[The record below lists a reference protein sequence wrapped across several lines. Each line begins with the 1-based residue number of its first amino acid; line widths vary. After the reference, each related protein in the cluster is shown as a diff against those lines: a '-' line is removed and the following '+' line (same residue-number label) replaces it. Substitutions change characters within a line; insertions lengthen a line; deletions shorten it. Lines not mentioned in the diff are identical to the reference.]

1 MGASFICYQESSFTT
16 MPSVYQKCQWPLL
29 ILQQS
34 NQLQAK
40 FKGHSFAPQWSLQFL
55 TQVQGTEMA

>member
-1 MGASFICYQESSFTT
+1 

-34 NQLQAK
+34 NQMQAK
-40 FKGHSFAPQWSLQFL
+40 FKGHSFALQWSLQFL
-55 TQVQGTEMA
+55 TQVQGMEMA